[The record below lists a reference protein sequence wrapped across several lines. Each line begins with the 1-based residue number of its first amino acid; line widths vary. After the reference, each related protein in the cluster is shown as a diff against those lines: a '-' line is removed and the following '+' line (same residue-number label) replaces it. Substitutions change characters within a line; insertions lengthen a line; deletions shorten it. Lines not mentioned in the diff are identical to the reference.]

1 MTVAS
6 DVIET
11 HTSGAQHELMMM
23 DFISMTVM
31 LGTTVI
37 CPYVLLPL
45 KEKNIIVTYCKM
57 G

>member
-6 DVIET
+6 DVFET
-11 HTSGAQHELMMM
+11 QSSGAQRELIMM

-37 CPYVLLPL
+37 CPYVHVPL
-45 KEKNIIVTYCKM
+45 EEKNILLANCKM